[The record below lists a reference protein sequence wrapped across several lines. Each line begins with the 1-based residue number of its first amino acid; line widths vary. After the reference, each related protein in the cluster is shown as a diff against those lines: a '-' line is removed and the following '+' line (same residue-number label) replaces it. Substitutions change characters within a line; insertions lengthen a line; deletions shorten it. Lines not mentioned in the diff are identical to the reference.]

1 MARYGRFECFGECLW
16 YGSTAADARSM
27 VLDLIVD
34 DGVPSRGRPDL
45 GGKEFQRS
53 VPANIAIKPWFCKLA
68 LWGVYR
74 GLLGG

>member
-34 DGVPSRGRPDL
+34 DGVPSRGAPSV
-45 GGKEFQRS
+45 KEEFQRS
-53 VPANIAIKPWFCKLA
+53 NWAKIAIKPWLFIGSLQ
-68 LWGVYR
+68 
-74 GLLGG
+74 GGRFKVEQ

>member
-34 DGVPSRGRPDL
+34 DGVPSRGRPGR
-45 GGKEFQRS
+45 GGS
-53 VPANIAIKPWFCKLA
+53 VSKVKSSEHCYKTLV
-68 LWGVYR
+68 L
-74 GLLGG
+74 

>member
-34 DGVPSRGRPDL
+34 DGVPSRGQAGN
-45 GGKEFQRS
+45 GGEEFQRS
-53 VPANIAIKPWFCKLA
+53 NPVNIAIKPWFCRVA

-74 GLLGG
+74 ELIGG